1 MKPQTKQILA
11 RVIELQAELDV
22 RKALYDELD
31 MLTIQLQA
39 EGFHDAE
46 LNGLLI
52 SLVDNFAVNN
62 TCFRPAGVKRF
73 ELKVK
78 KVKGG

>member
-11 RVIELQAELDV
+11 RVIQLQRELDI
-22 RKALYDELD
+22 RKDLYTELD
-31 MLTIQLQA
+31 MLVMQLQA
-39 EGFHDAE
+39 DGFKDAE
-46 LNGLLI
+46 MDGYTLN
-52 SLVDNFAVNN
+52 LVDNFLTSN

-78 KVKGG
+78 KVKGA

>member
-1 MKPQTKQILA
+1 MKPQTKAILT

-31 MLTIQLQA
+31 MLTMQLQA
-39 EGFHDAE
+39 EGFRDAE
-46 LNGLLI
+46 LEGLMI
-52 SLVDNFAVNN
+52 TLVDNFAVSN
-62 TCFRPAGVKRF
+62 TAFRPAGVKRF

-78 KVKGG
+78 RAR

>member
-1 MKPQTKQILA
+1 MKPETKAILN
-11 RVIELQAELDV
+11 RVIDLQRELDI

-39 EGFHDAE
+39 EGFTDAE
-46 LNGLLI
+46 LNGMLV
-52 SLVDNFAVNN
+52 SLVDNFRVSN

-73 ELKVK
+73 EIKVK
-78 KVKGG
+78 KVK